1 MNIKGEKFEKHN
13 PNYHGEEGIWIE
25 KQMGLK
31 PNSKNE
37 PDILGYEMKKK
48 SNVITF
54 IDKQTDEKF
63 LEGKAI
69 NKRNKLKKE
78 KWWKLFERT
87 NSKDCRVGG
96 WKLNIWD
103 NNGQCLQTDNDNN
116 INIAYSWE
124 QDKREDKEEK
134 MSDYYKN
141 KKEHVIGTW
150 RKDTLKKCIERK
162 FNNKGWITFKK
173 DKENRYEK
181 ICFGSPI
188 DFDKWISSFKKREV
202 YYDGYSRLNGRWRGT
217 FRAKK
222 DWWNKQITS
231 EY

>member
-1 MNIKGEKFEKHN
+1 
-13 PNYHGEEGIWIE
+13 
-25 KQMGLK
+25 
-31 PNSKNE
+31 
-37 PDILGYEMKKK
+37 
-48 SNVITF
+48 
-54 IDKQTDEKF
+54 
-63 LEGKAI
+63 
-69 NKRNKLKKE
+69 
-78 KWWKLFERT
+78 
-87 NSKDCRVGG
+87 
-96 WKLNIWD
+96 
-103 NNGQCLQTDNDNN
+103 
-116 INIAYSWE
+116 
-124 QDKREDKEEK
+124 